1 MDNIELRN
9 MLYTVQLEDMG
20 PVAIRYPRG
29 YSHNPD
35 WEQPFQ
41 KIDWGR
47 GRTMREGSRVA
58 VLSLGPMGQEVASAI
73 DESVSP
79 GAFGHYD
86 FRFAKPLDTT
96 LLEELCR
103 NYSHLVTIEDGCLP
117 GGFGSAVLEYLADQG
132 IAVTVTRLGVG
143 DAFVSHGTPE
153 ELYREQGLD
162 RRGILRVLN
171 ELLDDH

>member
-1 MDNIELRN
+1 M
-9 MLYTVQLEDMG
+9 
-20 PVAIRYPRG
+20 
-29 YSHNPD
+29 
-35 WEQPFQ
+35 
-41 KIDWGR
+41 
-47 GRTMREGSRVA
+47 
-58 VLSLGPMGQEVASAI
+58 
-73 DESVSP
+73 
-79 GAFGHYD
+79 
-86 FRFAKPLDTT
+86 
-96 LLEELCR
+96 
-103 NYSHLVTIEDGCLP
+103 VTIEDGCLP